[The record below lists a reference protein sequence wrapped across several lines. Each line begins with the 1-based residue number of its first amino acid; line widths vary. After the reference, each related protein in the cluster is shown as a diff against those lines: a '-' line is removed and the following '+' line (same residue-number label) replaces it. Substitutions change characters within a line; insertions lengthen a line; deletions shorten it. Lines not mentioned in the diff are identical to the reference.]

1 MSDSKLAL
9 RDTLLVLVLS
19 LVAIFALVLLVLAL
33 AMPPGCPDLD
43 CPNCPQ
49 HPACPDVS
57 LACPTVQIMSVC
69 PQVQVTVVCPPL
81 APQTG
86 AE

>member
-1 MSDSKLAL
+1 MTGPKFDLG
-9 RDTLLVLVLS
+9 DTLLLLVLS
-19 LVAIFALVLLVLAL
+19 FVAVLALALLVLAL
-33 AMPPGCPDLD
+33 ATPPGCPDLD

-69 PQVQVTVVCPPL
+69 PQVQVTVVCPPGM
-81 APQTG
+81 PETG
-86 AE
+86 E